1 MRFLHKLP
9 PPCVMKP
16 RECSGAKLISFS
28 PQKNFSKRPCG
39 PRVSLPSYL
48 EIPLTECVLGF
59 MVGPAAAARA
69 TVVVGPPPPG
79 DAEETRCLAIQKP
92 RI

>member
-1 MRFLHKLP
+1 MQR
-9 PPCVMKP
+9 
-16 RECSGAKLISFS
+16 REIDLLLKK
-28 PQKNFSKRPCG
+28 KNFSKRPRG
-39 PRVSLPSYL
+39 RPEFLSIPFYL

-69 TVVVGPPPPG
+69 TVVVGPPPLVVG
-79 DAEETRCLAIQKP
+79 AEETRCLAIKKP